1 MKNNLE
7 SVLTVVMSDK
17 KIAETLSKI
26 ISGQYVT
33 DRERKDGMKDV
44 IDRWSELKQANAPDS
59 EKDVIKAQA
68 EAIKLWIE
76 NLREVNY

>member
-1 MKNNLE
+1 MENNLE

-33 DRERKDGMKDV
+33 DRERKD
-44 IDRWSELKQANAPDS
+44 
-59 EKDVIKAQA
+59 
-68 EAIKLWIE
+68 
-76 NLREVNY
+76 